1 MVYQASPTLSRFH
14 RSKLF
19 YRGIV
24 GPVGSGKSTACC
36 MEIMSRA
43 LRQAPGPDGIRH
55 TRWVVVRNTYGELK
69 DTTLVTWLM
78 WFGESIFGPFA
89 KSEMTHRIEFKD
101 VSMEVMFR
109 ALDRPDHV
117 AKLKSMELTGA
128 WVNETAEIPKGIV
141 DMLGDRVGRFPPV
154 RDGGCTWR
162 GVMMDTNAPD
172 EDHWWYELA
181 ENQAGKLKN
190 WQFFRQPGGLLE
202 KDGKFSENPLAENM
216 AYLEPH
222 YYLTRVEGK
231 SLAHIRVFYCAKYGF
246 AVDGKPV
253 IPEYSD
259 ILHCA
264 QEPLKPVGGIPIRI
278 GLDFG
283 LTPAA
288 SFGQRLP
295 NGRWIWFHE
304 LPTEDMGIK
313 RYAALLIREIQ
324 EKFPGFEFETI
335 WGDPAGEQRAQTD
348 ESTPFEIINAEFQR
362 AGLALK
368 ARPAPT
374 NDATLRRESLGN
386 VLSRII
392 DGKPGLMISP
402 TMKIMRKGLNG
413 GYCFKRMKVLG
424 DERFYDV
431 PDKNKYSH
439 IVESG
444 EYMLVGAGE
453 GVELVTAPRR
463 EKKPEIYMG
472 GMVSAQSWMG

>member
-1 MVYQASPTLSRFH
+1 VP
-14 RSKLF
+14 
-19 YRGIV
+19 
-24 GPVGSGKSTACC
+24 
-36 MEIMSRA
+36 
-43 LRQAPGPDGIRH
+43 
-55 TRWVVVRNTYGELK
+55 
-69 DTTLVTWLM
+69 
-78 WFGESIFGPFA
+78 
-89 KSEMTHRIEFKD
+89 
-101 VSMEVMFR
+101 
-109 ALDRPDHV
+109 
-117 AKLKSMELTGA
+117 
-128 WVNETAEIPKGIV
+128 
-141 DMLGDRVGRFPPV
+141 
-154 RDGGCTWR
+154 
-162 GVMMDTNAPD
+162 
-172 EDHWWYELA
+172 
-181 ENQAGKLKN
+181 
-190 WQFFRQPGGLLE
+190 
-202 KDGKFSENPLAENM
+202 
-216 AYLEPH
+216 
-222 YYLTRVEGK
+222 
-231 SLAHIRVFYCAKYGF
+231 
-246 AVDGKPV
+246 
-253 IPEYSD
+253 
-259 ILHCA
+259 
-264 QEPLKPVGGIPIRI
+264 GIPIRI

-348 ESTPFEIINAEFQR
+348 ETTPFEILNAEFER

-368 ARPAPT
+368 ALPAPT
-374 NDATLRRESLGN
+374 NDATIRRESLGN

-424 DERFYDV
+424 DERFYDS
-431 PDKNKYSH
+431 PEKNKYSH

-463 EKKPEIYMG
+463 EKKPEIYTG